1 MFKKVRVL
9 ILAGIMTLG
18 VVGCGTKEAKEDKF

>member
-9 ILAGIMTLG
+9 LLAGIMTLG
-18 VVGCGTKEAKEDKF
+18 VVGCGVKEVKENKF